1 MDSLQ
6 TAPDRESEERAR
18 DRRGR
23 ALFEAIDDA
32 VFVHDLEG
40 RIVDANPAACRRLGY
55 TRDELLRLTTRDIDD
70 PEFATGFEERL
81 QQQLAG
87 GRLTI
92 EGRHVTKDGRLIP
105 VEINTSAIEI
115 DGKPAVLAVMRD
127 VSRRKAAERRQAA
140 QYAVTQALAESTT
153 LAEAAPRVLRA
164 VGENLG
170 WYVGALWSL
179 DRTAQLFRCV
189 DVWSRPGV
197 GVDAVEEVTR
207 RQAFGPG
214 QGLPGLVWSRNEPV
228 WVEAIDP
235 ADGWPRAAALLHHG
249 LHAAAGFPVPV
260 GGETIGVLEFF
271 HRTLPEPDA
280 STRSMMAAVGS
291 QVGQFM
297 ERKRVEQALHE
308 SEAFYHS
315 LVESLPQNIIRKDR
329 EGRFTFVN
337 QRVCAILNR
346 SFDEVVG
353 KTDYDLFPRDLA
365 EKYRRDDLQ
374 VVETR
379 QNLQTVEAHQTP
391 DGQTLY
397 VQIIKTPVYDARG
410 DVAGTQVIFWD
421 VTERHRW
428 EEALSESERRYRQ
441 LTEASQDAIIVTD
454 QNGRIT
460 VFNPAAERTFGYA
473 AAEVLGEPVSR
484 LLPGQG
490 PHPLDHP
497 FEYYHQARKAGTV
510 AGLIEQCGRR
520 RDGTEFPLEL
530 SLSAIELGGERRFL
544 GAIRDTTERNRM
556 RTQLVQN
563 EKLASIGL
571 LSAGVAHEINNPLSY
586 VSNNL
591 VVLERDLKGLM
602 ALLDVYHGARADLA
616 RVNPAAAEEAG
627 ALAEEMDLGYVRDN
641 FDRILTRTREGVQRV
656 TRIVQS
662 LRGLARTDL
671 PRMEETQL
679 PDLVDM
685 SLEMV
690 RGRLKRRGIK
700 VDVDY
705 GPTVV
710 RCVPTQLSQVLLNL
724 VVNAL
729 QAIESKGESAGGTIR
744 IATDNVD
751 DDVVIEVTD
760 TGCGI
765 DPGDLP
771 KLFDPFFTTKPVG
784 EGTGLGLS
792 ITHGIVTGHGGRIE
806 VDSTP
811 GEGSRFRIFLPQGS
825 EDTTE

>member
-1 MDSLQ
+1 MDSLE
-6 TAPDRESEERAR
+6 TVPDGEAEERSR

-23 ALFEAIDDA
+23 ALFDAIDDA

-55 TRDELLRLTTRDIDD
+55 TREEMLRLTTRDIDD

-81 QQQLAG
+81 QQQLTG
-87 GRLTI
+87 GRLTV

-140 QYAVTQALAESTT
+140 QYAVTQGLADSTSVT
-153 LAEAAPRVLRA
+153 EAAPRVLRA
-164 VGENLG
+164 IGENLG
-170 WYVGALWSL
+170 WSVGALWSL
-179 DRTAQLFRCV
+179 DRPAQVLRCV
-189 DVWSRPGV
+189 DVWARSGGGADDLV
-197 GVDAVEEVTR
+197 EVTR
-207 RQAFGPG
+207 QQAFGPG
-214 QGLPGLVWSRNEPV
+214 QGLPGLVWARNEPV

-235 ADGWPRAAALLHHG
+235 ASGWPRAEALLRHG
-249 LHAAAGFPVPV
+249 LRAAAAFPVHA
-260 GGETIGVLEFF
+260 GGQMIGVLEFF
-271 HRTLPEPDA
+271 NRTFPEPDA

-337 QRVCAILNR
+337 QRVRAILDR
-346 SFDEVVG
+346 PFEEIVG
-353 KTDYDLFPRDLA
+353 KTDYDLFPRELA
-365 EKYRRDDLQ
+365 EKYRRDDEQVLQ
-374 VVETR
+374 TR
-379 QNLQTVEAHQTP
+379 QNIQTVEAHQTP

-410 DVAGTQVIFWD
+410 EVAGTQVIFWD

-428 EEALSESERRYRQ
+428 EQALSESERRYRQ

-454 QNGRIT
+454 QHGRIT
-460 VFNPAAERTFGYA
+460 VFNPAAERTFGYS
-473 AAEVLGEPVSR
+473 AAEAVGEPVNR
-484 LLPGQG
+484 LIPGDG
-490 PHPLDHP
+490 ARPLEHP
-497 FEYYHQARKAGTV
+497 FEHYLHARKAGS
-510 AGLIEQCGRR
+510 ASGLIELSGRR
-520 RDGTEFPLEL
+520 RDGSEFPLEL

-586 VSNNL
+586 VANNL
-591 VVLERDLKGLM
+591 VVLERDVKCLM
-602 ALLDVYHGARADLA
+602 ALLDVYHAARADLTG
-616 RVNPAAAEEAG
+616 VNPAAAEKAA
-627 ALAEEMDLGYVRDN
+627 ALAEEMDLDYVRDN

-662 LRGLARTDL
+662 LRGLARTDA
-671 PRMEETQL
+671 PKMEEIQL
-679 PDLVDM
+679 PDLVEM

-690 RGRLKRRGIK
+690 RGRLKRRGIE

-710 RCVPTQLSQVLLNL
+710 RCVPTQISQVLLNL

-729 QAIESKGESAGGTIR
+729 QAIEARGDTDGGAIR
-744 IATDNVD
+744 IATAYDD
-751 DDVVIEVTD
+751 DDVVIEVAD

-765 DPGDLP
+765 EPGDLP
-771 KLFDPFFTTKPVG
+771 RLFDPFFTTKPVG

-806 VDSTP
+806 VESTP

-825 EDTTE
+825 GEAGG